1 MIPCLRRFSCAT
13 VLLTV
18 VLGSLHQT
26 AFGQTVRAPLD
37 HGFARSSSIVVN
49 VNEMLGT
56 RSRREEGEPVLG
68 PGYPA
73 LWIAEV
79 QFKPPRMRR
88 MPVTDPTT
96 KKTSNELVWYMVYRV
111 IPRDYTD
118 LAGSAD
124 EKVRLQ
130 KRLADDT
137 VDPQNKADEV
147 RAGNLMMPRFI
158 LKTTD
163 EGSRHDYVD
172 EVNRQI
178 QKAVFKREFRRDAA
192 NLQLLS
198 SIEAIST
205 VKSQVAADDPD
216 ALNKAL
222 YGVAIWRNVDPNTDF
237 FNVEMYGFTN
247 LYRLTATDDGKIQVE
262 DKCIVQEFGRPGD
275 NILQDEKEFRVKG
288 DPIWDYKAREDK
300 FDLPDALS
308 VLRNPLTSY

>member
-1 MIPCLRRFSCAT
+1 MIPCLRRFSCT
-13 VLLTV
+13 FVLLTV
-18 VLGSLHQT
+18 VLGSLYQP

-37 HGFARSSSIVVN
+37 HGFARSSSIAVK

-56 RSRREEGEPVLG
+56 RSRREEGEPILG

-88 MPVTDPTT
+88 MSVTDPTT

-124 EKVRLQ
+124 AKVRLQ

-147 RAGNLMMPRFI
+147 RAGNLLMPRFI

-163 EGSRHDYVD
+163 EGSKHEYVD

-222 YGVAIWRNVDPNTDF
+222 YGVAIWRCVDPNTDF
-237 FNVEMYGFTN
+237 FHVEMYGFTN

-288 DPIWDYKAREDK
+288 DPIWIYRAREDK

-308 VLRNPLTSY
+308 VLRNPTTH